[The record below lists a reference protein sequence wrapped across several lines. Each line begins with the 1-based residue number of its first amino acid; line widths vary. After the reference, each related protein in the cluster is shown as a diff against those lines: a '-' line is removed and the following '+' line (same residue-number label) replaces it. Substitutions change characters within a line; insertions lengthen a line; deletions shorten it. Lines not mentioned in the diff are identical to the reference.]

1 LRILDATEDS
11 EYFAGKVANNDVYV
25 VPAFSGLGAPYW
37 DMYARG
43 AIFGLTRDTGKAHL
57 IKATLQ
63 SMAYQSKDLLETM
76 QKDSGLEIHTLKVDG
91 GAAMNNYLMQF
102 QADILGTLV
111 ERPAVT
117 ESTALGAAY
126 MAGIQSGL
134 WKQDDIPG
142 KRKIDRIFKPVI
154 SSEERSRL
162 YNGWKKAVSRT
173 QGWLNEE

>member
-1 LRILDATEDS
+1 
-11 EYFAGKVANNDVYV
+11 
-25 VPAFSGLGAPYW
+25 
-37 DMYARG
+37 
-43 AIFGLTRDTGKAHL
+43 
-57 IKATLQ
+57 
-63 SMAYQSKDLLETM
+63 
-76 QKDSGLEIHTLKVDG
+76 
-91 GAAMNNYLMQF
+91 MQF